1 MTHEELQ
8 SSISESVPKMD
19 VTPPDLLEQCN
30 AMKSQ
35 LEKCKKQRDRLLEL
49 SNSSATAYEAV
60 VKELYAFLGWKY
72 TDTDSDD
79 DVIEISDGISRS
91 PSYASEIDVCNTP
104 RSDSPIPN
112 NYLSDI
118 DSQVTLTR
126 EATKVLS
133 KSQIRGIPGENPAN
147 HHRDSKHSSPVPS
160 KSDTHDSDFGSPEFE
175 NSASDSVFVEEPSP
189 KRRRIKNHH
198 SDSKHS
204 SPVPSKSDTYNSD
217 FVSAQFDNSASDS
230 VFVEEPSPNKRP
242 RMKIKWPMNT
252 SPRKPSVD
260 QKKKDAKTSRQTNDT
275 GGNAKTP
282 DTPNSSSE
290 SSLGSTASTSETIE
304 KNTKCKS
311 NSSGS
316 NSVGKTKATGP
327 DDGKEEKDDVQPSPQ
342 VQSVVCISSSS
353 LAGGR
358 SCKVP
363 ARVPQAEVKVGMKV
377 LAKKSKM
384 CWQRGKVMKMIQV
397 ADDKVKYMVQFY
409 DKTKRLVSAHHLAFR
424 NAPKLDYLY
433 VGARVVIGST
443 CKGPLCS
450 GILAEF
456 PIRNNRQRYLRRVS
470 RSDKSRIR
478 LIPLLFRFLA
488 FADDQTALYVGIP
501 HLHLVYRPLED
512 PLEDISDT
520 YHREFVK
527 EYIKV
532 WPNPPLAQVKCGQSL
547 NVELSGVQE
556 SCVVESLDCSLMQIR
571 FVESLREEW
580 IYRGSWRLEI
590 MATMNQLHTDS

>member
-1 MTHEELQ
+1 
-8 SSISESVPKMD
+8 MD
-19 VTPPDLLEQCN
+19 VTPTNLLEQRN

-49 SNSSATAYEAV
+49 SNSATAYETV

-133 KSQIRGIPGENPAN
+133 KMSKSEIPGKNPAD
-147 HHRDSKHSSPVPS
+147 RDTSKHSSPLPSKSSPLPS

-175 NSASDSVFVEEPSP
+175 NSASHSVFAEEPSP
-189 KRRRIKNHH
+189 KKRRRIPNHH
-198 SDSKHS
+198 SDSNHS
-204 SPVPSKSDTYNSD
+204 SPVPSESDTYTSD
-217 FVSAQFDNSASDS
+217 FDDSASDW
-230 VFVEEPSPNKRP
+230 VFLEEPSPDKRR
-242 RMKIKWPMNT
+242 RMKIKWPINT
-252 SPRKPSVD
+252 SPRKASGPPVD
-260 QKKKDAKTSRQTNDT
+260 KKKKDAKTSRQTRAVTNDT

-290 SSLGSTASTSETIE
+290 TSLGSTASTSKTIE
-304 KNTKCKS
+304 KNTKRKS
-311 NSSGS
+311 NSSES

-327 DDGKEEKDDVQPSPQ
+327 DDGKAKKNDVQPSPQ
-342 VQSVVCISSSS
+342 VQSVVYISSSCMS
-353 LAGGR
+353 SER

-363 ARVPQAEVKVGMKV
+363 ARVPQAKIKVGMGV

-384 CWQRGKVMKMIQV
+384 WWQRGKVREMIKV
-397 ADDKVKYMVQFY
+397 ADKVQYLVQFY
-409 DKTKRLVSAHHLAFR
+409 DKTSRLVSAHHLAFK

-433 VGARVVIGST
+433 VGARVVIGS
-443 CKGPLCS
+443 KSEGHLRA

-456 PIRNNRQRYLRRVS
+456 PIRKNRQRYLRCVS

-478 LIPLLFRFLA
+478 LIPPLFRFLA
-488 FADDQTALYVGIP
+488 FGDDQTALYVGMP
-501 HLHLVYRPLED
+501 HLHLVCAPLED

-532 WPNPPLAQVKCGQSL
+532 WPYPPLAQVKCGQSL
-547 NVELSGVQE
+547 NVELGGVQE
-556 SCVVESLDCSLMQIR
+556 SCVVQSLDCSLMEIR

-590 MATMNQLHTDS
+590 MAKMKQFHTDS

>member
-1 MTHEELQ
+1 
-8 SSISESVPKMD
+8 MD

-49 SNSSATAYEAV
+49 SNTSATAYEAV
-60 VKELYAFLGWKY
+60 VKELYAGLGWKY

-104 RSDSPIPN
+104 RSVSPIPN

-133 KSQIRGIPGENPAN
+133 KISKSEIRGIPGKDPAS
-147 HHRDSKHSSPVPS
+147 HHGDSKHSSPVPS
-160 KSDTHDSDFGSPEFE
+160 KSDAHDSDFVSPEFE

-189 KRRRIKNHH
+189 KKRR
-198 SDSKHS
+198 
-204 SPVPSKSDTYNSD
+204 
-217 FVSAQFDNSASDS
+217 
-230 VFVEEPSPNKRP
+230 
-242 RMKIKWPMNT
+242 RMKIKWPTNT
-252 SPRKPSVD
+252 SPRKPSGPPVD
-260 QKKKDAKTSRQTNDT
+260 KKKEDAKTSSQTRAVTNDT
-275 GGNAKTP
+275 AGNAKTP
-282 DTPNSSSE
+282 ETPNSSSE
-290 SSLGSTASTSETIE
+290 TSLGSAASTSKTIE
-304 KNTKCKS
+304 KNTKRKS
-311 NSSGS
+311 NSSES
-316 NSVGKTKATGP
+316 NSAGQTKATEP
-327 DDGKEEKDDVQPSPQ
+327 DDGNEKKNDVQPSPQ
-342 VQSVVCISSSS
+342 VQSVVFISSSCMS
-353 LAGGR
+353 SKH

-363 ARVPQAEVKVGMKV
+363 ARVPEAKIEVGMKV

-384 CWQRGKVMKMIQV
+384 CWERGIVRNMVQV
-397 ADDKVKYMVQFY
+397 ADDKVKYAVQFH
-409 DKTKRLVSAHHLAFR
+409 DNTRRLVSAHHLAFR
-424 NAPKLDYLY
+424 NTPKFEYLY
-433 VGARVVIGST
+433 VGARVVIGS
-443 CKGPLCS
+443 KYEGPLCS

-456 PIRNNRQRYLRRVS
+456 PSRKNRQ
-470 RSDKSRIR
+470 
-478 LIPLLFRFLA
+478 RFLA
-488 FADDQTALYVGIP
+488 FADDQTAVYVGIP
-501 HLHLVYRPLED
+501 HLHLVCAPSED

-532 WPNPPLAQVKCGQSL
+532 WPYPPLAHVKCGQSL

-556 SCVVESLDCSLMQIR
+556 SCVVQSLDCSLMQIR

-580 IYRGSWRLEI
+580 LYRGSWRLEI
-590 MATMNQLHTDS
+590 MAKMKQLRADGAGQ